1 MEISSE
7 KTTLK
12 AHYLIILLFVEKK
25 LKKIVCLIKNIGLRH
40 LIIFYISIFS
50 CFGLFAQG
58 EMVQTVDSLKIKRID
73 SLKKFIVSEFYK
85 RNYDKT
91 IEYGELAITLSESAS
106 YYNVYNNISS
116 FLGNAYLA
124 IDDSLKAKKI
134 FNRSI
139 ELAYKEQ
146 DTTWI
151 LAAEIDLANLFALR
165 KEPSSRRKS
174 IKLYQNILPLAETAN
189 LEDKLL
195 VLNSNIA
202 EMYLKLNQPDSAE
215 KYITQTTKYINDSTF
230 VGFKGSYRLNKGVFN
245 NQKGNYKQAKIDL
258 EESYSIFEEIDYL
271 DGKIDI
277 YIALVENAY
286 LRGNYK
292 EAFEAQQK
300 LDLLEKEKFEVDKVE
315 AVQTVTTKFK
325 VEEMKKQ
332 LEEEKLFNEI
342 SKAEAKREAT
352 LFWVKIASGILL
364 IFSISIAIS
373 YYRRKK
379 LVVDLTAKNK
389 QYLAEKERSEEL
401 MRAKSVL
408 FSNITHELRT
418 PMYGIIGISNMLSEN
433 KLFKSEKGH
442 LKSLKF
448 SADYLLSLINNILH
462 FNKLESNEPDAIKIS
477 AFDIRNLVYNA
488 VESSKFLSEEHP
500 NKYIVTID
508 DSIPNIIE
516 GDEIKISQILINLL
530 SNASKFTNDG
540 TIEIS
545 LEEINRTSEKIEIGF
560 IIKDTGVGIDEK
572 TLSTIYNKYAQ
583 TGTGQHFMG
592 TGLGLPIVK
601 KLVEQLGGILNLK
614 SVIGK
619 GTTIHFALEYGM
631 SKKAHLDEI
640 ANADLNQILNDFNV
654 LIIDDNKINQL
665 VTGKF
670 IERHGATSKTASSG
684 QEGIEL
690 LKAETFDIILMDINM
705 PEMNGFETT
714 KIIRSFNQDIPII
727 ALTAVEK
734 EKVVGDH
741 SFNLMNDIIIKP
753 YSNEKFINIILTNAA
768 PKH

>member
-1 MEISSE
+1 M
-7 KTTLK
+7 
-12 AHYLIILLFVEKK
+12 
-25 LKKIVCLIKNIGLRH
+25 RH
-40 LIIFYISIFS
+40 LIIFYFSIFS

-58 EMVQTVDSLKIKRID
+58 EMVQTVDSLKTKRID

-215 KYITQTTKYINDSTF
+215 KYITQTTKYINDLTF

-448 SADYLLSLINNILH
+448 SADYLLSLVNNILH

-572 TLSTIYNKYAQ
+572 MLSTIYNKYAQ

-640 ANADLNQILNDFNV
+640 ANADLNQILNSFNV

-665 VTGKF
+665 VTRKF

-753 YSNEKFINIILTNAA
+753 YSNEKFINIILTNVA
-768 PKH
+768 KKN